1 MQLPVYLYLA
11 KNSKRLKNIKVA
23 GFYLQ
28 KILNNEVSVDKTK
41 TYEQLKK
48 RNLLLQ
54 GYSNEDQSI
63 LSEFDTSY
71 ADSNIIKGL
80 KL

>member
-1 MQLPVYLYLA
+1 MIKV
-11 KNSKRLKNIKVA
+11 KNIKVA

-48 RNLLLQ
+48 RNLLFFW
-54 GYSNEDQSI
+54 YFNNKFPI
-63 LSEFDTSY
+63 F
-71 ADSNIIKGL
+71 
-80 KL
+80 